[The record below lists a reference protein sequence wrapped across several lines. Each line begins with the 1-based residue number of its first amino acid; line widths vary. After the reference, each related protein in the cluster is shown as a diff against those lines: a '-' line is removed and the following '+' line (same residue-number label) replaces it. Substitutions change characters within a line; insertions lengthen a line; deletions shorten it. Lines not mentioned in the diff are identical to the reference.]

1 MKLLNRLQQ
10 DIAELSLDISIT
22 QQEKLIAYVNLLHK
36 WNQAYNLTAVRDP
49 LEMVSRH
56 ISDSLAILPWLPK
69 TGAVL
74 DVGTG
79 AGLPGLVLAITKPEQ
94 AFTLLDSN
102 TKRMTFL
109 HKVLRELTIDNV
121 TLAHHRVEAY
131 QPPQPFNTI
140 VSRAFSSLED
150 FVKLTTHLADSDT
163 LYLAMKGKYPE
174 AELTALTNKIQLQ
187 DSVVLTVPNT
197 DAERHLIMFT
207 APSSCSNCSLD

>member
-1 MKLLNRLQQ
+1 MKLLSRLQQ
-10 DIAELSLDISIT
+10 DLTELGLNLLHE
-22 QQEKLIAYVNLLHK
+22 QQKKLIAYVNLLHK

-56 ISDSLAILPWLPK
+56 ISDSLAILPWLPE
-69 TGAVL
+69 TGTVL

-79 AGLPGLVLAITKPEQ
+79 AGLPGLVLAVARPQ
-94 AFTLLDSN
+94 QPFTLLDSN

-109 HKVLRELTIDNV
+109 HKALRDLAIDNI

-131 QPPQPFNTI
+131 QPPQVFATI

-150 FVKLTTHLADSDT
+150 FVKLTTHLADNHT

-174 AELTALTNKIQLQ
+174 TELTTLANKIQVNN
-187 DSVVLTVPNT
+187 SIPLTVPNT
-197 DAERHLIMFT
+197 DAERHLILFT
-207 APSSCSNCSLD
+207 RC